1 MFAVC
6 KSKFFRRD
14 KMSFFKKIKQ
24 GLGIG
29 TAKVEL
35 MDVETYFP
43 KDAKEIKGTVILT
56 AKSEQKV
63 KSVKVSLME
72 KTTTTFG
79 NETRE
84 QKREIQSVLV
94 SEAFDLKSDESR
106 KFPFTM
112 PVDLGGKLSLNLFG
126 GTLEIS
132 AGPKPVYEVIATADL
147 EGVALDPSAGKYIS
161 FR

>member
-1 MFAVC
+1 
-6 KSKFFRRD
+6 
-14 KMSFFKKIKQ
+14 MSFFKKIKQ

-43 KDAKEIKGTVILT
+43 RDAKEITGTVILT

-63 KSVKVSLME
+63 QSVKVSLME
-72 KTTTTFG
+72 KITSTVG

-84 QKREIQSVLV
+84 QRREIQSTRVA
-94 SEAFDLKSDESR
+94 EAFALKAGESR
-106 KFPFTM
+106 TLRFTM
-112 PVDLGGKLSLNLFG
+112 PVDLGGKLSMEIFG

-132 AGPKPVYEVIATADL
+132 ASSGSTPVYEVVATADL
-147 EGVALDPSAGKYIS
+147 EGVALDPTAGKFVS
-161 FR
+161 FN

>member
-1 MFAVC
+1 
-6 KSKFFRRD
+6 
-14 KMSFFKKIKQ
+14 MSFFKKIKQ

-43 KDAKEIKGTVILT
+43 KDAKEITGTVILT
-56 AKSEQKV
+56 AKSDQKV

-84 QKREIQSVLV
+84 QRREIESVVV
-94 SEAFDLKSDESR
+94 SEAFDLKADEAR
-106 KFPFTM
+106 KLPFAM
-112 PVDLGGKLSLNLFG
+112 PVNMNSGISVNLFG
-126 GTLEIS
+126 GTLNIS
-132 AGPKPVYEVIATADL
+132 ASSGPQPVYEVVATADL
-147 EGVALDPSAGKYIS
+147 EGVALDPTAGKFIS

>member
-1 MFAVC
+1 
-6 KSKFFRRD
+6 
-14 KMSFFKKIKQ
+14 MSFLKKIKQ

-43 KDAKEIKGTVILT
+43 KDAKEITGTVILT

-63 KSVKVSLME
+63 KSVKVGLFE
-72 KTTTTFG
+72 KTTSTVG

-84 QKREIQSVLV
+84 QRREIQSVV
-94 SEAFDLKSDESR
+94 VAEAFDLKADESR
-106 KFPFTM
+106 KLPFTM
-112 PVDLGGKLSLNLFG
+112 PVDLGGKLSIALFG

-132 AGPKPVYEVIATADL
+132 ASSGSKPVYEVVATADL
-147 EGVALDPSAGKYIS
+147 EGVALDPTAGKFIS
-161 FR
+161 FQ

>member
-1 MFAVC
+1 
-6 KSKFFRRD
+6 
-14 KMSFFKKIKQ
+14 MSFFKKIKQ

-43 KDAKEIKGTVILT
+43 KDAKQITGTVILT

-63 KSVKVSLME
+63 KSVKVSLIE
-72 KTTTTFG
+72 KTTSTVG

-84 QKREIQSVLV
+84 QRREIESVV
-94 SEAFDLKSDESR
+94 VAETFDLKEDESR
-106 KFPFTM
+106 KLPFTM
-112 PVDLGGKLSLNLFG
+112 PVDFGGKLSINLFG

-132 AGPKPVYEVIATADL
+132 ASSGSKPVYEVVATADL

-161 FR
+161 FS

>member
-1 MFAVC
+1 
-6 KSKFFRRD
+6 
-14 KMSFFKKIKQ
+14 MSFFKKIKQ

-43 KDAKEIKGTVILT
+43 KDTKAITGTVILT

-84 QKREIQSVLV
+84 TKVQIDSVV
-94 SEAFDLKSDESR
+94 VAEAFDLKADESR
-106 KFPFTM
+106 KLPFSM
-112 PVDLGGKLSLNLFG
+112 PIDLGGKLSVQLFG

-132 AGPKPVYEVIATADL
+132 ASSGPKPVYEVVAVADL
-147 EGVALDPSAGKYIS
+147 DGVAIDPSASKFIS
-161 FR
+161 FT

>member
-1 MFAVC
+1 
-6 KSKFFRRD
+6 
-14 KMSFFKKIKQ
+14 MSFFKKIKQ

-29 TAKVEL
+29 TARVEL

-43 KDAKEIKGTVILT
+43 KDAKEITGTVILT

-72 KTTTTFG
+72 KTTSTVG

-84 QKREIQSVLV
+84 QRREIQSVV
-94 SEAFDLKSDESR
+94 AAEAFDLKADESR
-106 KFPFTM
+106 KLPFTM

-132 AGPKPVYEVIATADL
+132 ASSGSKPVYEVVATADL
-147 EGVALDPSAGKYIS
+147 EGVALDPSAGKFIS

>member
-1 MFAVC
+1 
-6 KSKFFRRD
+6 
-14 KMSFFKKIKQ
+14 MSFFKKIKQ

-43 KDAKEIKGTVILT
+43 RDAKEITGTVILT
-56 AKSEQKV
+56 AKSDQKV

-84 QKREIQSVLV
+84 QRRQIESVV
-94 SEAFDLKSDESR
+94 VTEAFDLKADEAR
-106 KFPFTM
+106 KLPFKM
-112 PVDLGGKLSLNLFG
+112 PVDFGGKLSVNLFG

-132 AGPKPVYEVIATADL
+132 ASSGPKPVYEVVATADL
-147 EGVALDPSAGKYIS
+147 EGVALDPTAAKFIS
-161 FR
+161 FN

>member
-1 MFAVC
+1 
-6 KSKFFRRD
+6 
-14 KMSFFKKIKQ
+14 MSFFKKIKQ

-43 KDAKEIKGTVILT
+43 KDTKEVTGTVIIT

-72 KTTTTFG
+72 KTTSTVG

-84 QKREIQSVLV
+84 QRREIQSVVV
-94 SEAFDLKSDESR
+94 SEAFDLKGDEVR
-106 KFPFTM
+106 KIPFTM
-112 PVDLGGKLSLNLFG
+112 PVDVGGKLSLNLFG

-132 AGPKPVYEVIATADL
+132 AGSRPVYEIVATADL
-147 EGVALDPSAGKYIS
+147 EGVALDPTAGKFVS
-161 FR
+161 FN

>member
-1 MFAVC
+1 
-6 KSKFFRRD
+6 
-14 KMSFFKKIKQ
+14 MSFFKKIKQ
-24 GLGIG
+24 GLVIG
-29 TAKVEL
+29 TARVEL

-43 KDAKEIKGTVILT
+43 KDAKEITGTVILT

-72 KTTTTFG
+72 KTTSTVG

-84 QKREIQSVLV
+84 QRREIQSVV
-94 SEAFDLKSDESR
+94 AAEAFDLKADESR
-106 KFPFTM
+106 KLPFTM

-132 AGPKPVYEVIATADL
+132 ASSGSKPVYEVVATADL
-147 EGVALDPSAGKYIS
+147 EGVALDPSAGKFIS

>member
-1 MFAVC
+1 
-6 KSKFFRRD
+6 
-14 KMSFFKKIKQ
+14 MSFFSKIKQ

-43 KDAKEIKGTVILT
+43 KDAKEITGKVIIT

-63 KSVKVSLME
+63 KTVKVSLRE
-72 KTTTTFG
+72 KTTTTVG

-84 QKREIQSVLV
+84 QIREIESVV
-94 SEAFDLKSDESR
+94 VAEAFGLKTDEVRTLS
-106 KFPFTM
+106 FSM
-112 PVDLGGKLSLNLFG
+112 PVNASGKLSFNVFG

-132 AGPKPVYEVIATADL
+132 ASSGPVPVYEVVATADL
-147 EGVALDPSAGKYIS
+147 EGVALDPTASKYIT

>member
-1 MFAVC
+1 
-6 KSKFFRRD
+6 
-14 KMSFFKKIKQ
+14 MSFFKKIKQ

-43 KDAKEIKGTVILT
+43 KDAKEITGTVIVT

-72 KTTTTFG
+72 KTTSTVG
-79 NETRE
+79 NETRDVR
-84 QKREIQSVLV
+84 REIQSVVV

-106 KFPFTM
+106 KLPFTM
-112 PVDLGGKLSLNLFG
+112 PVNMSGGISVNVFG
-126 GTLEIS
+126 GTLNIS
-132 AGPKPVYEVIATADL
+132 ASSGPQPVYEVVATADL
-147 EGVALDPSAGKYIS
+147 DGVALDPTAAKFIA

>member
-1 MFAVC
+1 
-6 KSKFFRRD
+6 
-14 KMSFFKKIKQ
+14 MSFFSKIKQ

-43 KDAKEIKGTVILT
+43 KDAKEITGKIIIT

-63 KSVKVSLME
+63 KSVKVSLRE
-72 KTTTTFG
+72 KTTTTVG

-84 QKREIQSVLV
+84 QIRDIESVV
-94 SEAFDLKSDESR
+94 VAETFDLKTDEVR
-106 KFPFTM
+106 TLPFSL
-112 PVDLGGKLSLNLFG
+112 PVNVSGKLSLNLFG

-132 AGPKPVYEVIATADL
+132 ASSGPKPVFEIVAIADL
-147 EGVALDPSAGKYIS
+147 EGVALDPTASKFIS
-161 FR
+161 FT

>member
-1 MFAVC
+1 
-6 KSKFFRRD
+6 
-14 KMSFFKKIKQ
+14 MSFLKKIKQ

-29 TAKVEL
+29 TAKIEL

-43 KDAKEIKGTVILT
+43 KDTREITGTVILT

-72 KTTTTFG
+72 KTTSTVG

-84 QKREIQSVLV
+84 QKMQIESVV
-94 SEAFDLKSDESR
+94 VAEAFDLKADEVR
-106 KFPFTM
+106 KLPFTM
-112 PVDLGGKLSLNLFG
+112 PVDLGGKLSIAIFG

-132 AGPKPVYEVIATADL
+132 AGPKPVYEVVAIADL
-147 EGVALDPSAGKYIS
+147 EGVALDPTAGKFIS

>member
-1 MFAVC
+1 
-6 KSKFFRRD
+6 
-14 KMSFFKKIKQ
+14 MSFFKKIKQ

-29 TAKVEL
+29 TAKLEL

-43 KDAKEIKGTVILT
+43 KDTKEITGTVIIT

-72 KTTTTFG
+72 KTTSTVG

-84 QKREIQSVLV
+84 QRREIESVVV
-94 SEAFDLKSDESR
+94 SEAFDLKADEVR
-106 KFPFTM
+106 KLPFTM
-112 PVDLGGKLSLNLFG
+112 PVDLGGKLSINLFG

-132 AGPKPVYEVIATADL
+132 ASSGPKPVYEVAATADL
-147 EGVALDPSAGKYIS
+147 EGVALDPTAGKFVS

>member
-1 MFAVC
+1 
-6 KSKFFRRD
+6 
-14 KMSFFKKIKQ
+14 MSFFKKIKQ

-43 KDAKEIKGTVILT
+43 MDAKEITGTVILT

-72 KTTTTFG
+72 KTTSTVG
-79 NETRE
+79 NETRDVR
-84 QKREIQSVLV
+84 REIHSVV
-94 SEAFDLKSDESR
+94 VAESFDLKADESR
-106 KFPFTM
+106 KFPFAM
-112 PVDLGGKLSLNLFG
+112 PVDVNGGLSLNLFG
-126 GTLEIS
+126 GTLNIS
-132 AGPKPVYEVIATADL
+132 ASSGPKPVYEVLATADL
-147 EGVALDPSAGKYIS
+147 EGVALDPSAGKFIS

>member
-1 MFAVC
+1 
-6 KSKFFRRD
+6 
-14 KMSFFKKIKQ
+14 MSFFKKIKQ

-43 KDAKEIKGTVILT
+43 MDAKEITGTVIIT

-63 KSVKVSLME
+63 KSVKVGLYE
-72 KTTTTFG
+72 KTTTTIN

-84 QKREIQSVLV
+84 TRKEIDSMVV
-94 SEAFDLKSDESR
+94 SEGFDLKADEVR
-106 KFPFTM
+106 KLPFNM
-112 PVDLGGKLSLNLFG
+112 PVNLGGKLSFNLLG
-126 GTLEIS
+126 GTLTIS
-132 AGPKPVYEVIATADL
+132 ASSGPKPVYEVLAVADL